1 MAHEAEHTDD
11 ALDRIREGTLFGKGS
26 VIQGAEGIEQ
36 MVEAIRDHVHPEFV
50 TLMTSESG
58 VPTEWFGVKGFR
70 DALTDWISPYESFRL
85 EIEEAIVQ
93 EDKLVF
99 LARQVGTTKHAA
111 VELVTESAT
120 IWRLEDG
127 LIRQAV
133 FYLDQKA
140 ALRAAGLDPDRRS
153 GS

>member
-1 MAHEAEHTDD
+1 LKDEGSDD
-11 ALDRIREGTLFGKGS
+11 VLDRIREGTLFGGGS
-26 VIQGAEGIEQ
+26 VIDGAEGIEQ

-50 TLMTSESG
+50 TLMTSESAAA
-58 VPTEWFGVKGFR
+58 TEWQGLQGFR

-99 LARQVGTTKHAA
+99 LARQVATTKHAS
-111 VELVTESAT
+111 VEMETESAT
-120 IWRLEDG
+120 IWWIEDG
-127 LIRQAV
+127 LITQAV

-140 ALRAAGLDPDRRS
+140 ALKAAGLEP
-153 GS
+153 GSPSAG